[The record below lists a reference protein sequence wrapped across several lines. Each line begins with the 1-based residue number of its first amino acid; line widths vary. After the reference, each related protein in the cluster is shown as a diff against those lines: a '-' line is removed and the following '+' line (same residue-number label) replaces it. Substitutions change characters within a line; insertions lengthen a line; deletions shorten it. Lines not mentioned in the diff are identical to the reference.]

1 MMKGVQDMQSVGMP
15 PSRGAGA
22 ATATTASSSL
32 TEGEFTHDVHPF
44 RFASATGLTP
54 KLVTAKASGE
64 TCPRERLPLGMF
76 SKNAALSSFG
86 GKFGESKHWLT
97 PRGEIGG
104 GTPVFYTNI
113 RVRLFVHSAK
123 QKEFYHMSKKPD
135 AAVCELRTVLLR
147 PLSALG

>member
-1 MMKGVQDMQSVGMP
+1 MQSVGVP

-32 TEGEFTHDVHPF
+32 TEGEFTYDVHPF

-54 KLVTAKASGE
+54 KLVTAKVSGE
-64 TCPRERLPLGMF
+64 TSPRERLPLGMF

-104 GTPVFYTNI
+104 GTPIPMFYTKI
-113 RVRLFVHSAK
+113 RVRLLAHRAK
-123 QKEFYHMSKKPD
+123 QKEFYRMSKKPD
-135 AAVCELRTVLLR
+135 ADVCELRTVLLR
-147 PLSALG
+147 PLSALC

>member
-1 MMKGVQDMQSVGMP
+1 
-15 PSRGAGA
+15 
-22 ATATTASSSL
+22 
-32 TEGEFTHDVHPF
+32 VHPF

-54 KLVTAKASGE
+54 KLVTAKVSGE
-64 TCPRERLPLGMF
+64 TSPRERLPLGMF

-113 RVRLFVHSAK
+113 RVRLLVHRAK

-147 PLSALG
+147 PLSALC